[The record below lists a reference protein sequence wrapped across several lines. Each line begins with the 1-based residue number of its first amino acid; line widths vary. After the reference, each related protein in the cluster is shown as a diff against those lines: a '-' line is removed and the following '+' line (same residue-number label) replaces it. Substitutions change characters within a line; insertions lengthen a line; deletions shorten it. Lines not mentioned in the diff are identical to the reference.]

1 MKRLTTILLALAV
14 GVMFVTQAV
23 AKDTGKQDILRLSH
37 SDVVSEN
44 GEIRVAVHVIN
55 DEALAGLDIPLRFG
69 AQGDGIE
76 LLRVEFSDRVE
87 GWDFT
92 HAAIDNQE
100 KTVILGLISELT
112 GTRVDAD
119 LKVSASGGTKIADL
133 VFKMDADYEASF
145 ETFTTERPG
154 HELTY
159 IYNRQDA
166 EGFEVVSLTPQF
178 EVDLNFKFNPA
189 LPLRYGLSQNF
200 PNPFNPS
207 TSFTLSLPEASDYS
221 IRVFNITGQLVKSFD
236 GHLEAGNHNITWHGD
251 NNQNVKVASGVYF
264 YRAVAGTQLDV
275 TRKMLMLK

>member
-14 GVMFVTQAV
+14 GVLFVSQAV
-23 AKDTGKQDILRLSH
+23 AKDIGKQDILRLS
-37 SDVVSEN
+37 DAVTEN
-44 GEIRVAVHVIN
+44 GEIKVAVHVIN

-69 AQGDGIE
+69 APGDAIE
-76 LLRVEFSDRVE
+76 LLRVDFSDRVVD
-87 GWDFT
+87 WDFT

-100 KTVILGLISELT
+100 KTVILGLISELI
-112 GTRVDAD
+112 GVRAGAD
-119 LKVSASGGTKIADL
+119 LKVSASGNTKIADL
-133 VFKMDADYEASF
+133 VFKVDGDFEASF

-166 EGFEVVSLTPQF
+166 DGSFEVVSLAPEF
-178 EVDLNFKFNPA
+178 EVDVTFRAGN
-189 LPLRYGLSQNF
+189 LPSSFALSQNF

-207 TSFTLSLPEASDYS
+207 TSFTLSLPEASDYAV
-221 IRVFNITGQLVKSFD
+221 RVFNITGQLVKSFD
-236 GHLEAGNHNITWHGD
+236 GHLDAGNHVITWTGD
-251 NNQNVKVASGVYF
+251 NNQGAQVASGVYF

>member
-1 MKRLTTILLALAV
+1 MKRLTTILMALAV
-14 GVMFVTQAV
+14 GVLFVSQAV
-23 AKDTGKQDILRLSH
+23 AKDTGKQDILRLSGGIT
-37 SDVVSEN
+37 EN
-44 GEIRVAVHVIN
+44 GETKVSVHVIN

-76 LLRVEFSDRVE
+76 LLRVEFSDRVK

-119 LKVSASGGTKIADL
+119 LKVSATGGTKIADL
-133 VFKMDADYEASF
+133 VFKMDAGYEASF

-166 EGFEVVSLTPQF
+166 DGSFEVVSLAPEF
-178 EVDLNFKFNPA
+178 EVDLTYKNGK
-189 LPLRYGLSQNF
+189 LPSTYALSQNY

-236 GHLEAGNHNITWHGD
+236 GNLEAGNHVITWHGD

-264 YRAVAGTQLDV
+264 YRAVAGTHLDE